1 MDEVYPP
8 GEDTFLL
15 MESALEEVKED
26 DEVLEV
32 GSGTGVIAEKLKAIA
47 LSVIATDISP
57 HAVRMTAKRGIDV
70 VRTDLA
76 RGIKKKFSLILFNPP
91 YLPLDEGER
100 RGDWIERAIDGGE
113 NGREIILRFLR
124 EIKDNLAD
132 KGKILLLVSSL
143 SGIKEILDFAER
155 EGYAYEKV
163 NEIGLFFERLEVY
176 RLRLLNKDSK
186 EQKENSL
193 YIGDIH

>member
-57 HAVRMTAKRGIDV
+57 HAVRMTAGRGIDV

-132 KGKILLLVSSL
+132 RGRILLLVSSL